1 MACLTLLLKSDRFNC
16 FVWAS
21 CPEGTRSIRQVLPE
35 QSREVSDVDSDIQ
48 CCAERSNPFRPSY
61 EKVTCVLLWGAEA
74 VASGRVASRQAGHRV
89 SACWWVSPWAK
100 GRPFWSLPVS
110 VREGGHRHQQL
121 HGMLST
127 STPPHLLFTEPGQLM
142 NLHLVSAHHCLSLKS
157 SAVPSKAVFIQGLA
171 GSGWGLS
178 ESYPQCTRGGQ
189 GNVLV
194 LFFQPGSH
202 HSVWGKRTKAV
213 VLWEPAANFFQTPV
227 MLVAW
232 NWP

>member
-1 MACLTLLLKSDRFNC
+1 MHSVTVTKKFYVCC
-16 FVWAS
+16 FG
-21 CPEGTRSIRQVLPE
+21 EKRQWHLGGWP
-35 QSREVSDVDSDIQ
+35 
-48 CCAERSNPFRPSY
+48 P
-61 EKVTCVLLWGAEA
+61 
-74 VASGRVASRQAGHRV
+74 RV

-110 VREGGHRHQQL
+110 VQEGGHPHQQL

-171 GSGWGLS
+171 GSRWGL
-178 ESYPQCTRGGQ
+178 YTRGGQ

-202 HSVWGKRTKAV
+202 CRDTQYEEREQK
-213 VLWEPAANFFQTPV
+213 LWSCESQLRISSKLQWCWLLETGPSGNICT
-227 MLVAW
+227 MESSSLYK
-232 NWP
+232 